1 MKKVL
6 LFLTIGMMLISA
18 CKSSKGTSGT
28 SNKNSTSVTTVSTDK
43 TYGFTQENPIKVGG
57 TGSGPA
63 NERKYLDALAGP
75 NGESISYVR
84 VGSCCS
90 FKTPNGLMGAG
101 FLDRYEVT
109 WSGQA
114 SPVYLYLNMYDKDEL
129 KAPVGFTIK
138 K

>member
-18 CKSSKGTSGT
+18 CKSSKGTSGN
-28 SNKNSTSVTTVSTDK
+28 SNRKSSSVTTISTDK
-43 TYGFTQENPIKVGG
+43 TYGYTQENPIKVGG
-57 TGSGPA
+57 TESGPA

-84 VGSCCS
+84 VGSCCP
-90 FKTPNGLMGAG
+90 FNTPNGLMGG
-101 FLDRYEVT
+101 GMLDRYEIK

-114 SPVYLYLNMYDKDEL
+114 APVYLYLNMYDKDEL

>member
-6 LFLTIGMMLISA
+6 LFLAIGIMLISA
-18 CKSSKGTSGT
+18 CKSSKGTSG
-28 SNKNSTSVTTVSTDK
+28 SSAKKSSSVTTISTDK
-43 TYGFTQENPIKVGG
+43 TYGYTEGNPIKVGG
-57 TGSGPA
+57 TENGPA
-63 NERKYLDALAGP
+63 NERKYLNTLAGP
-75 NGESISYVR
+75 NGEEIAYVR

-90 FKTPNGLMGAG
+90 FKSPNAIMGTG
-101 FLDRYEVT
+101 FLDRYEIT

-114 SPVYLYLNMYDKDEL
+114 APVYLYLNMYDKDEL